1 VACGWLLAGTGRAGK
16 FWHVSDLH
24 LDRAY
29 SVNGRPGEKLYCH
42 STNQTVPPERRL
54 SPAGDYECD
63 APLSLVNAILK
74 AMHMKEPEP
83 DFIVWTGD
91 SAPHVTPE
99 PSYQYIT
106 NVTSM
111 VYSKLMR
118 YFPNTPIVSAL
129 GNHDSSPS
137 DDYKPSSP
145 DSNESQYYQ
154 YYHNGRFNESVG
166 ETEKNT
172 FLKCGY
178 YTKVFP
184 LKDVELKFIVLNT
197 NLYYSNKEKITEEDP
212 CGQLEW
218 LEDELTNRT
227 GDNQKV
233 FIVAHVPPGVL
244 ERNTSITFFNSPPE
258 YSEQIE
264 KRFLSLVV
272 KPNLHSK
279 IHAHLYGHIH
289 TDTFRLF
296 MDRAQSS
303 EVRGVGFCG
312 SSGTPLLFGHGV
324 NPSIRLFDFDDA
336 DGSLLN
342 YHQFGFYLDKFGRTS
357 SQPKSRRKSLDD
369 LNNPTRRR
377 KRTTDIITAHSSNT
391 SDASVP
397 SDSINTN
404 NIDSSPKTDPKVDSA
419 EKLLVNE
426 KDTPT
431 PVVDNSSAAT
441 TTVDKSVP
449 LPTNN
454 RKTEV
459 NNTPIA
465 NSVPSINSARNISAI
480 ESMDSSLTSNEDK
493 ADNLTLN
500 KTDSIVVN
508 TDKPD
513 SIEEDKITLNKTDST
528 VANTDKPNSIEED
541 KITLNKTDST
551 VANTD
556 KPDSIEED
564 KDGDIDND
572 DVAQAIADS
581 FVLIY
586 HATEAFHINNLS
598 AEEMAKA
605 YNMMAENKTI
615 FNIYYEH
622 NTVNHIGSN
631 VSCDNR
637 CYRGHMCAI
646 KFQVSKEVARC
657 VASNDSFVIPNIS
670 QSKSEENG
678 PDHDSNTVTTLNP
691 TKTDAAPE
699 SGVDPAISGPGVTV
713 PPPIVDTDM
722 PEPVHTTQA
731 PPHTEPELVEVK
743 APIQPVAVPVP
754 KSPSNSDHS
763 DPCESDE
770 AQLPHCSHVRPDQ
783 SDNRSVVSKIA
794 GTILGVCSA
803 MTVLALVF
811 FVLKKRRQRRR
822 LDQEFLLTDSV
833 FRYDGYS
840 QLDDN
845 F

>member
-1 VACGWLLAGTGRAGK
+1 MTPWCCKRSNVGLLLVACGWLLAGTGRAGK

-24 LDRAY
+24 LDRNY
-29 SVNGRPGEKLYCH
+29 SVNGRPGEKIYCH
-42 STNQTVPPERRL
+42 STNQTVPPEHRL

-63 APLSLVNAILK
+63 APLSLVNGILK

-91 SAPHVTPE
+91 NAPHVTPE

-111 VYSKLMR
+111 VYSKLMQ

-178 YTKVFP
+178 YTKIFP

-342 YHQFGFYLDKFGRTS
+342 YHQFGFYLDKFSPFSRTS

-369 LNNPTRRR
+369 LNNTMRRR
-377 KRTTDIITAHSSNT
+377 KRTTDS
-391 SDASVP
+391 
-397 SDSINTN
+397 NTN
-404 NIDSSPKTDPKVDSA
+404 NIDSSPQTVLKVDSA

-426 KDTPT
+426 KDTPI
-431 PVVDNSSAAT
+431 PVVDNSSAA

-454 RKTEV
+454 RKIEV

-465 NSVPSINSARNISAI
+465 NSVPSINSARNISSI
-480 ESMDSSLTSNEDK
+480 ESTLTSNEDK
-493 ADNLTLN
+493 ADNLTLT

-513 SIEEDKITLNKTDST
+513 SIEENNITLNKTDST
-528 VANTDKPNSIEED
+528 VVNSDKS
-541 KITLNKTDST
+541 DST
-551 VANTD
+551 E
-556 KPDSIEED
+556 KD

-572 DVAQAIADS
+572 DVAQDIADS

-622 NTVNHIGSN
+622 NTVNHIGNN
-631 VSCDNR
+631 VSCDDR

-678 PDHDSNTVTTLNP
+678 PDNDSNTVTTLNP

-699 SGVDPAISGPGVTV
+699 SGVDPAISGPDVTIS
-713 PPPIVDTDM
+713 PPIIDTDM
-722 PEPVHTTQA
+722 PEPVHTQA
-731 PPHTEPELVEVK
+731 PDTEPELVEVK

-754 KSPSNSDHS
+754 KTPSKSDHS

-770 AQLPHCSHVRPDQ
+770 AQPPHCSHVRPDQ